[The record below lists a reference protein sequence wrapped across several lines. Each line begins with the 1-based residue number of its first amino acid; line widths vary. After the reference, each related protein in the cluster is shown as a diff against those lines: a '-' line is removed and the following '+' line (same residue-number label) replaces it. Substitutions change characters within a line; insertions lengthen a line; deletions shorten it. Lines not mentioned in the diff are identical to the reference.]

1 MHQPFDDVL
10 NYESFSLRLSVAD
23 VPNLMSILK
32 AISPAEIH
40 QYRLNMWVL
49 GLWIARGHIMHQMK
63 RVLTSIKMFC
73 LIIFCILSHHPETLI
88 SHFPNCLQYCRHKV
102 YKAFHWVPEYGGQAY
117 NYTMLSLR
125 RKLQN
130 LWGVHYKHRRRI

>member
-10 NYESFSLRLSVAD
+10 DYESFSLRLSVAD

-49 GLWIARGHIMHQMK
+49 GLQIAGAHIMHQMGALK
-63 RVLTSIKMFC
+63 ELSV
-73 LIIFCILSHHPETLI
+73 CIYY
-88 SHFPNCLQYCRHKV
+88 FV
-102 YKAFHWVPEYGGQAY
+102 FA
-117 NYTMLSLR
+117 
-125 RKLQN
+125 
-130 LWGVHYKHRRRI
+130 